1 MDDPTFIDELKQV
14 FSTLNTFMGYQESKV
29 KDVYIVQVQFFVIC
43 FVYCLFLL
51 YSYKS
56 FIT

>member
-29 KDVYIVQVQFFVIC
+29 KDVYIVQVQMFFFVILFC
-43 FVYCLFLL
+43 LLFVFVV
-51 YSYKS
+51 
-56 FIT
+56 FI